1 MGVLDKT
8 IRVTPEEVEGMLKE
22 IEQLPIVSNPYLYS
36 LHTGLVKE
44 LNKDREE
51 LA

>member
-8 IRVTPEEVEGMLKE
+8 IRVTPEEVAGMLNE
-22 IEQLPIVSNPYLYS
+22 IEQLPMVSNPYLYS
-36 LHTGLVKE
+36 LYLGLVKE